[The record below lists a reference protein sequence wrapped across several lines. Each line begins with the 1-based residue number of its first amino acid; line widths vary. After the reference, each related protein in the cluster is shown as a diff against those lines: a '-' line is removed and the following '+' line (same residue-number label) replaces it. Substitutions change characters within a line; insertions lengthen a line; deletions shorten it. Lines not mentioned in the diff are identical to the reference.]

1 MRHRRL
7 TRPPDPAIRGVT
19 TTYMLVRSHE
29 AVRRLI
35 HLVFR
40 DAHTAL
46 DLTAGQS
53 DAFWRAP
60 LPPGL
65 HVVTNN
71 LDTQNRADLH
81 LDFRSTG
88 LPDGAY
94 DLVCYDPPHLADGG
108 KTSIMASRYGT
119 VRGTAALRSLIVAG
133 ALEAWRVA
141 AVGLLVKLADHAH
154 GGEHHL
160 LADWVKTAILERPYT
175 VLHTFKSV
183 SLEDRKWKAERV
195 PRNNGA
201 VYLAFRKDG
210 HRHRDFDRLYE
221 RQQRE
226 QRRSA

>member
-1 MRHRRL
+1 VSTL
-7 TRPPDPAIRGVT
+7 RPPDPAIRGT
-19 TTYMLVRSHE
+19 TMSYMPIRSHE

-46 DLTAGQS
+46 DLTAGQT
-53 DAFWRAP
+53 DAFWRDP

-65 HVVTNN
+65 RVVTNN
-71 LDTQNRADLH
+71 PDSSSRTQLH
-81 LDFRSTG
+81 LDFTATG
-88 LPDGAY
+88 LEAGAY
-94 DLVCYDPPHLADGG
+94 DLVVYDPPHLADGG
-108 KTSIMASRYGT
+108 KASIMATRYGT
-119 VRGTAALRSLIVAG
+119 VRGTAALRNLIVAG
-133 ALEAWRVA
+133 ALEGWRVA

-160 LADWVKTAILERPYT
+160 LADWVKAVIPMRPYT
-175 VLHTFKSV
+175 VMHTFKTV

-210 HRHRDFDRLYE
+210 HRHRDFDRQYA
-221 RQQRE
+221 RQQMLE
-226 QRRSA
+226 RRSA